1 MSIVEKQRDSDDE
14 FEVFVYPSGG
24 TAVEVKAQ
32 AGDSLRDVL
41 SRAGVKPGDD
51 VAAFIAQDIHGHD
64 DHDSDDPE
72 HEGKGLEKT
81 LRELGVCRGG
91 RIVHSHCRWVEVTVN
106 YYTSRRSMA
115 SVRVLG
121 SHGCFTG

>member
-1 MSIVEKQRDSDDE
+1 
-14 FEVFVYPSGG
+14 
-24 TAVEVKAQ
+24 
-32 AGDSLRDVL
+32 
-41 SRAGVKPGDD
+41 
-51 VAAFIAQDIHGHD
+51 
-64 DHDSDDPE
+64 
-72 HEGKGLEKT
+72 LEKT